1 MLSRT
6 SIKARVFLLTV
17 TAGLVTW
24 AVLDAVLATDA
35 GRGIGGYVAAA
46 FVASFILLMYLLTAG
61 FPGGVPEPAEGIP
74 AGLPPGDSPDV
85 APGPACVNANAHEAK
100 LMERE
105 LYLLQRAMEI
115 LGVGLVACKDH
126 LPAAANTVMSRYSAQ
141 CGGMDAFIPVVDSE
155 YAETELADL
164 DGRKRYFTST
174 RFHSPDEGKEYLLVQ
189 DVTQSRLAADA
200 LRDSEA
206 RARAVTD
213 TATDAIILID
223 HNGCIT
229 YWNPMAARMFGYTS
243 EEVMGKDVHDML
255 TPPKF
260 MEAAR
265 KGLKNYLET
274 GEGPAIGITR
284 MLSALKKDG
293 TEFPIELS
301 LSSFRSGGKLNSVGL
316 IRDISERVN
325 AEADKNAMFHM
336 ITHDIKGPLS
346 IIFGYSEIL
355 EQQCSGANDES
366 EMVREIQ
373 KATSRIAALI
383 DDMLA
388 LSRLESR
395 TVKPVF
401 EPVEM
406 RELITSSALDCMMQA
421 RDMGVTVDLD
431 IHDEPLE
438 LVADRKQMMRAI
450 GNLAVNAVK
459 YNRAGGRVLIQAGVA
474 AWADGRPQK
483 VFIEVSDTGVGIPEE
498 DLTRVFDKYFRSSTS
513 SGRRGTGLGLAIVKA
528 SVDAHCGSVSVKSTV
543 GKGST
548 FRVELPIN
556 PTEYPSEQ

>member
-6 SIKARVFLLTV
+6 SIKARVFLLTA

-35 GRGIGGYVAAA
+35 GRGTGGYIAAA
-46 FVASFILLMYLLTAG
+46 LVASFILLMYLLTNG
-61 FPGGVPEPAEGIP
+61 VPGGSSKQAQVTP
-74 AGLPPGDSPDV
+74 SPLQTDKDPV
-85 APGPACVNANAHEAK
+85 AAPGQACASANAHEAK
-100 LMERE
+100 IMERE
-105 LYLLQRAMEI
+105 LNLLQRAMEV
-115 LGVGLVACKDH
+115 LGVGLVSCKEH
-126 LPAAANTVMSRYSAQ
+126 RPSPANTVMDKYSGQ
-141 CGGMDAFIPVVDSE
+141 CGGMDAFIPAVDNE
-155 YAETELADL
+155 YAETELTDL

-174 RFHSPDEGKEYLLVQ
+174 RFHSSGEGKDYLLVQ

-223 HNGCIT
+223 DTGSIT

-255 TPPKF
+255 TPPKY

-265 KGLKNYLET
+265 KGLKEYLET

-284 MLSALKKDG
+284 MLSALRKDG

-301 LSSFRSGGKLNSVGL
+301 LSSFRTGGKLNSVGL

-346 IIFGYSEIL
+346 IIYGYSEIL
-355 EQQCSGANDES
+355 EQQCGGAKDES

-406 RELITSSALDCMMQA
+406 RELITSAALDCMMQA
-421 RDMGVTVDLD
+421 RDMGVTVDID
-431 IHDEPLE
+431 ILDEPLG
-438 LVADRKQMMRAI
+438 LVADRKQMMRAV

-474 AWADGRPQK
+474 AWENGRPHK
-483 VFIEVSDTGVGIPEE
+483 VFIEVSDTGIGIPEE

-513 SGRRGTGLGLAIVKA
+513 AGRRGTGLGLAIVKA

-543 GKGST
+543 GQGST
-548 FRVELPIN
+548 FRVELPID
-556 PTEYPSEQ
+556 PTVFPSEQ